1 MKRAPSRQAPV
12 FLRREQTQQLR
23 RSRRAKILRRRLITF
38 GILFALGLLGG
49 TAYAARYY
57 LTHAPRFRLAS
68 IELTGTQRA
77 PRAEMIEALDRYR
90 GKNLFRLNLGR
101 LRQELG
107 SFRWVDRA
115 VLKRVLPDGLF
126 CAVEERVP
134 RGLALIGGRAWLVDP
149 YGEAIDLYGEKTSD
163 YSFPIFTGLASKDED
178 RRREQLRRG
187 LAFMEYLG
195 SAFPELVQEISEI
208 DLERDDRLTLRLNE
222 GGPVVRINPRKF
234 GTNLDRY
241 LAMRDYL
248 ATHFGDGAYIDLRF
262 RDRIAFRPLL
272 AGGH

>member
-1 MKRAPSRQAPV
+1 MKRASSRQAPV
-12 FLRREQTQQLR
+12 FLRREQTQQLS
-23 RSRRAKILRRRLITF
+23 RSRRRKIMRRRLITL
-38 GILFALGLLGG
+38 GLLFTLGLLGG

-57 LTHAPRFRLAS
+57 LTHAPRFRLHT

-101 LRQELG
+101 LRRELV

-115 VLKRVLPDGLF
+115 VFKRVLPDGLF

-134 RGLALIGGRAWLVDP
+134 RGLALIDGRAWLVDP
-149 YGEAIDLYGEKTSD
+149 SGDVIDLYGEKTSD

-195 SAFPELVQEISEI
+195 SAFPDLVQEISEI
-208 DLERDDRLTLRLNE
+208 DLEREDRLTLRLNE
-222 GGPVVRINPRKF
+222 GGPVVRINPRDF

-241 LAMRDYL
+241 LAMREYL